1 MTSPAK
7 AHFMRHA
14 AALPADERTYDK
26 GAANQYELMLA
37 KLSEDRRRLHDVQS
51 VERKIEVKRQLLP
64 EYQPWI
70 DGVLEGASGQQDDV
84 LMTVFVWAIDIGDY
98 ATAIKIGRYALANK
112 LTMPD
117 QYKRGVATVLTE
129 EIADQCIKAMAAE
142 QPVSS
147 VALMEVADIT
157 EAEDM
162 PDEVRAKL
170 YKAIGYAQRAEG
182 YPSAAKDALTRAL
195 ALHDKVGVKK
205 DIERLETVIKNSADA
220 QTGNG

>member
-7 AHFMRHA
+7 AHFERKIA
-14 AALPADERTYDK
+14 TQPAEERAYDK

-37 KLSEDRRRLHDVQS
+37 KLAEDRRRLHDVQS
-51 VERKIEVKRQLLP
+51 LERKIDVKRQLLP
-64 EYQPWI
+64 EYRPWI
-70 DGVLEGASGQQDDV
+70 DGVLEGATGQQDDV

-98 ATAIKIGRYALANK
+98 AIALRIGRYALANK

-129 EIADQCIKAMAAE
+129 EIADQHIKAIAAE

-147 VALMEVADIT
+147 IALMEVADIT

-182 YPSAAKDALTRAL
+182 YPAAAKDALTRAL

-205 DIERLETVIKNSADA
+205 DIERLEPIIKSLAAA